1 MNRYTHKNPDGTFRA
16 PVEWIGE
23 FRLNQYGNSIALF
36 GDLVNRLGQYEEL
49 IRLEDLQRMKK
60 SKK

>member
-1 MNRYTHKNPDGTFRA
+1 MNRFTHKNPDGTFRA

-23 FRLNQYGNSIALF
+23 LRLNQCGNSLALF
-36 GDLVNRLGQYEEL
+36 GDLVNRLGPYEEL
-49 IRLEDLQRMKK
+49 MSLDELRKMKK

>member
-23 FRLNQYGNSIALF
+23 FRMNQYGNSIA
-36 GDLVNRLGQYEEL
+36 LVNRLGQYEEL
-49 IRLEDLQRMKK
+49 MSLEELRKMKK